1 MNDKRPAM
9 MKQQFLMM
17 LIFLAFNA
25 FAFAKIDVNKKIEL
39 SSEMAEFY
47 EIQPLPKSD
56 LEQNLYI
63 WGVGLSYPHDDYYEV
78 GRKIAEANYL
88 LGQKMKS
95 EELENWDVKQKI
107 RHVNDYLVGDEE
119 LLRFNHL
126 FTEQNGRKRI
136 NVCNRYDD
144 FNCIQ
149 ATLNDA
155 EQIAILNQENSI
167 LRKRYESISSTINKS
182 VGYFHPY
189 SFADAAY
196 PDITSLISLIDLDA
210 ANAVLDLSL
219 GHRDK
224 GIERL
229 ERISFLA
236 NLSHNGTL
244 TLPLLQLNIQ
254 QALNQTINA
263 LLNERLI
270 EADDPFLV
278 KLYSQDIDRFDHK
291 IRAALKW
298 QAKTMMQNN
307 LYLYQDYKDKLL
319 DVARDEQ
326 IDLEDEKKVSNFLY
340 QYYKNYEASLEQTD
354 IDPKFFQQK
363 TPKIDG
369 LPFNIYLASP
379 YEYLMQTKYQK
390 AYEQLLRAKI
400 KILKGE
406 SLDMND
412 GVQLDQNNS
421 MLYINFEETL
431 EEGSPLLPQPIRW
444 FNQGRQF
451 LGRLEVAIPKVK

>member
-1 MNDKRPAM
+1 MIKRPTM

-17 LIFLAFNA
+17 LIFLAFHA
-25 FAFAKIDVNKKIEL
+25 SAFAKTDVNEKINL
-39 SSEMAEFY
+39 SPEMVEFY
-47 EIQPLPKSD
+47 EIQPLPKAS

-88 LGQKMKS
+88 LGQEMKS
-95 EELENWDVKQKI
+95 GQLENWDIKQRI
-107 RHVNDYLVGDEE
+107 RYVNDYIVGDEE
-119 LLRFNHL
+119 LLRFNHI
-126 FTEQNGRKRI
+126 FTEQNGRRRI

-144 FNCIQ
+144 DNCIQ

-167 LRKRYESISSTINKS
+167 LRERYESISSTINKS

-224 GIERL
+224 GVERL

-263 LLNERLI
+263 LLNEGLI
-270 EADDPFLV
+270 EADDPFLM
-278 KLYSQDIDRFDHK
+278 KLYSQDINRFDHK
-291 IRAALKW
+291 IRSALKW
-298 QAKTMMQNN
+298 QAKAMMQNN

-319 DVARDEQ
+319 DVVRDEQ
-326 IDLEDEKKVSNFLY
+326 LDLEDEKKVAEFLY
-340 QYYKNYEASLEQTD
+340 RYYKTYEASLEQTN
-354 IDPKFFQQK
+354 IDPQFFQQK

-379 YEYLMQTKYQK
+379 YEYLMQAKYQK
-390 AYEQLLRAKI
+390 MYELLLRAKI
-400 KILKGE
+400 KVLKGE
-406 SLDMND
+406 ALNEDDHVELDEE
-412 GVQLDQNNS
+412 NS
-421 MLYINFEETL
+421 ILYINFDEGL